1 MKSGTRP
8 ASCTTCGGQGQV
20 VATVRTPLGNFQQVT
35 ACQACGG
42 SGQTFTPC
50 GTCGGDGRV
59 RRSKR
64 ISLRV
69 PAGVDSGSRQGRR
82 AGALA
87 HPLTHFFLSFTF
99 LIFPGPS
106 DTQKETVFSGTSSTM
121 RRPVIHNVNQH
132 LLCRFSLFHSKHL
145 HA

>member
-1 MKSGTRP
+1 MQHP
-8 ASCTTCGGQGQV
+8 Y
-20 VATVRTPLGNFQQVT
+20 LQVT

-69 PAGVDSGSRQGRR
+69 PAGVDSGGALYNVNPNNVLRNRHFVVNGRR
-82 AGALA
+82 LCLLIRGSCACLGAWDRT
-87 HPLTHFFLSFTF
+87 LTWAA
-99 LIFPGPS
+99 PS
-106 DTQKETVFSGTSSTM
+106 
-121 RRPVIHNVNQH
+121 
-132 LLCRFSLFHSKHL
+132 
-145 HA
+145 